1 MDSPESQ
8 VHVPTGSPHA
18 ALARFLTESGALD
31 ARLFAEFTGLAAV
44 RRWAPL
50 GSHLVRLGFLT
61 LSDLARLLG
70 LQAADPG
77 RRIGDL
83 AVEEGLC
90 TPDQLRLA
98 IEEQARTAPG
108 PLDLLVGD
116 PRVEQGAL
124 LRALVQYVHFL
135 EGRLAGRAASAVGA
149 RGAAADRCAS
159 GAGDAGDAGASLMRR
174 EPPASW

>member
-1 MDSPESQ
+1 MDTPESSIRVPPDSPQ
-8 VHVPTGSPHA
+8 A
-18 ALARFLTESGALD
+18 ALARFLVENGALD
-31 ARLFAEFTGLAAV
+31 PRLYAEFTGLAAV

-61 LSDLARLLG
+61 LSDLAWLLA
-70 LQAADPG
+70 LQAADQG

-83 AVEEGLC
+83 AVEQGLC
-90 TPDQLRLA
+90 TPEQVRHA

-116 PRVEQGAL
+116 PRVDQNAL

-135 EGRLAGRAASAVGA
+135 EGRVAGRTASAAGS
-149 RGAAADRCAS
+149 AAAERRS
-159 GAGDAGDAGASLMRR
+159 AGPEVPFTRK